1 MKYFPGLELPQR
13 AVLILFYTTP
23 RSIKIAR
30 VLHAMKDEVVAV
42 IARRKA
48 NLLYLTDRAQAAN
61 LSALE
66 KEA

>member
-30 VLHAMKDEVVAV
+30 VLHAMKDEVV

-48 NLLYLTDRAQAAN
+48 KLLYITDRAQAAN